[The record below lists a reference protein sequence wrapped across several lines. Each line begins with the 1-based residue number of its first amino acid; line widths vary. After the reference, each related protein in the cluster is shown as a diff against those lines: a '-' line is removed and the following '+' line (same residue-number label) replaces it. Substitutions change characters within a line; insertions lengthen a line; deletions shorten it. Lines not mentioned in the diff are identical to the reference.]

1 VCANPEGIPPLF
13 VSTGRDPLADVAEL
27 LGALPL
33 SVEPSADESPL
44 FAKAIAAMRRTT
56 TPTTVMRLREE
67 ERPVR
72 RGAPP

>member
-1 VCANPEGIPPLF
+1 MPPLF
-13 VSTGRDPLADVAEL
+13 VSTGRDPLAAVDEL
-27 LGALPL
+27 LGCSPL
-33 SVEPSADESPL
+33 SAEPSAEDESPR

-56 TPTTVMRLREE
+56 TPTTVIRLREE